1 MPGLDPATLLIA
13 SCATTFLVCVQFFV
27 SWRQH
32 PLSSCLGY
40 WGFAHLIGS
49 VASVG
54 LAMRGHIPD
63 WISIGVANAAMIS
76 AYGLIWRGVGL
87 FEGRSR
93 HLSWAL
99 AGGIAWS
106 LLCLIPEFY
115 GSIALRVAF
124 ASTVAAFY
132 CFGGAWDFWRG
143 RAEPLAS
150 RNFAVGLLV
159 VYGFCY
165 AVRVPAAFLAP
176 LPKPDAAIAAYWVA
190 VLCLAAMLFSIAS
203 AFTFIGL
210 VKERAERTQS
220 VAARTD
226 SLTGIANRRAFV
238 ETAESFLANLPDTA
252 LLLFDLDRFKAIND
266 RFGHEVGDA
275 VIVGFCAVAT
285 ATLPKRAV
293 FGRLGGEEFGCILV
307 AATAASAVLL
317 AERIRETFAAVTVPD
332 MPDLFLSVSVGV
344 ALATPDCDFDR
355 LLRRADEALYVAKK
369 GGRDRVEMAEYV
381 LRVA

>member
-32 PLSSCLGY
+32 TESNCLGY
-40 WGFAHLIGS
+40 WGFAHLVGS
-49 VASVG
+49 MASVG
-54 LAMRGHIPD
+54 LAMRGHIPN
-63 WISIGVANAAMIS
+63 WVSIGVANAVMIT
-76 AYGLIWRGVGL
+76 AYGLIWRGVSL
-87 FEGRSR
+87 FEGRKR
-93 HLSWAL
+93 PLSLAL
-99 AGGIAWS
+99 AGGIVWGF
-106 LLCLIPEFY
+106 LCLIPEFY

-124 ASTVAAFY
+124 ASTVASLY

-143 RAEPLAS
+143 RDEPLAS
-150 RNFAVGLLV
+150 RNVAVGLLA
-159 VYGFCY
+159 VYGICY

-190 VLCLAAMLFSIAS
+190 ILCLAAMLFSIAS

-226 SLTGIANRRAFV
+226 PLTGTANRRAFV
-238 ETAESFLANLPDTA
+238 EVAERLLASRPDTA

-266 RFGHEVGDA
+266 QFGHEVGDA
-275 VIVGFCAVAT
+275 VIVGFCTVAT
-285 ATLPKRAV
+285 ETLPRHAV
-293 FGRLGGEEFGCILV
+293 FGRLGGEEFACILV
-307 AATAASAVLL
+307 GATPASSLL
-317 AERIRETFAAVTVPD
+317 AAERVRRTFAAVT
-332 MPDLFLSVSVGV
+332 MPELPELLLSVSAGV

>member
-32 PLSSCLGY
+32 PDSPCLGY
-40 WGFAHLIGS
+40 WGVAHFIGS
-49 VASVG
+49 LASVG
-54 LAMRGHIPD
+54 LAMRGHIPN
-63 WISIGVANAAMIS
+63 WISIGVSNVVMIS
-76 AYGLIWRGVGL
+76 AYGLIWRGVSL
-87 FEGRSR
+87 FEGRRR
-93 HLSWAL
+93 HPAWAL
-99 AGGIAWS
+99 AGGIAWG

-124 ASTVAAFY
+124 ASTVAALY

-143 RAEPLAS
+143 RGEPLAS
-150 RNFAVGLLV
+150 RTFAVGLLA
-159 VYGFCY
+159 VYGVCY

-176 LPKPDAAIAAYWVA
+176 LPKPEAAIAAYWVA

-210 VKERAERTQS
+210 VKERAERMQS

-238 ETAESFLANLPDTA
+238 ETADRLLATGTGTA

-266 RFGHEVGDA
+266 QFGHEVGDA

-285 ATLPKRAV
+285 ETLPTRTM
-293 FGRLGGEEFGCILV
+293 FGRLGGGEFACLLIG
-307 AATAASAVLL
+307 ATPASAMLA
-317 AERIRETFAAVTVPD
+317 AERVRRTFATVALPE
-332 MPDLFLSVSVGV
+332 MPDLSLSVSVGV
-344 ALATPDCDFDR
+344 AVATPDCDFDR

>member
-32 PLSSCLGY
+32 SQSTCLGY
-40 WGFAHLIGS
+40 WAFAHFVGS
-49 VASVG
+49 MASVG

-63 WISIGVANAAMIS
+63 WISIGVANAVMIT
-76 AYGLIWRGVGL
+76 AYGLIWRGVSL
-87 FEGRSR
+87 FEGRR

-99 AGGIAWS
+99 AGGIGWS

-115 GSIALRVAF
+115 ASIALRVAY
-124 ASTVAAFY
+124 ASTVAAIY

-159 VYGFCY
+159 IYGVCY

-226 SLTGIANRRAFV
+226 SLTGVANRRAFV
-238 ETAESFLANLPDTA
+238 ESAERLLASRSDTA
-252 LLLFDLDRFKAIND
+252 LLLFDLDRFKTIND

-285 ATLPKRAV
+285 ETLPKRAV
-293 FGRLGGEEFGCILV
+293 FGRLGGEEFACVFSG
-307 AATAASAVLL
+307 ATPASAVLA
-317 AERIRETFAAVTVPD
+317 AERVRRTFAAVTMAE
-332 MPDLFLSVSVGV
+332 MPDLLLSVSAGV
-344 ALATPDCDFDR
+344 ALATPDCDFER